1 MLHHT
6 IADRYV
12 RERTTYGRLLRL
24 AFSMAGIFW
33 IVIYA
38 LPFETHMALRSGQT
52 FIYFVL
58 LTLWGLDYMREQ
70 RRLTLIIQTAN
81 TKGVTPD
88 AVTIDDVSARA
99 GMFTMMTPR
108 GSGAGLIMPLFFVI
122 GMVVAWVLI
131 GGQYLRAIN
140 HFMQ

>member
-38 LPFETHMALRSGQT
+38 LPLETHVALRSGQT

-81 TKGVTPD
+81 TKGVTPGE
-88 AVTIDDVSARA
+88 VTIDDVSARA
-99 GMFTMMTPR
+99 GMFTMVTPR
-108 GSGAGLIMPLFFVI
+108 GSRAGLIMPLFFVI
-122 GMVVAWVLI
+122 GMIVAWVLI

-140 HFMQ
+140 LFMQ